1 MSTEGEKVVE
11 CEKKEVPVETVPE
24 KKEEETVPKTHKLQS
39 AWSFWYDK
47 KLPRGQQVV
56 NYTENLKRIGTFDTV
71 EDFWRYYIHMKRPS
85 ALDKDCN
92 YYLFRDQLVPAW
104 ETFPNGGCWILKV
117 KRTSGVLGKL
127 WQDLVFAAIGEAFED
142 PNVVGVM
149 MARRTKEDMISV
161 WNSANTSFSTIGDKL
176 REILG
181 LDPTTIVEYKL
192 HKQSL
197 VDGSTF
203 RNAQAYV
210 FAAKPEETPAE
221 EKKEAE

>member
-1 MSTEGEKVVE
+1 M
-11 CEKKEVPVETVPE
+11 
-24 KKEEETVPKTHKLQS
+24 
-39 AWSFWYDK
+39 
-47 KLPRGQQVV
+47 
-56 NYTENLKRIGTFDTV
+56 
-71 EDFWRYYIHMKRPS
+71 
-85 ALDKDCN
+85 
-92 YYLFRDQLVPAW
+92 
-104 ETFPNGGCWILKV
+104 
-117 KRTSGVLGKL
+117 
-127 WQDLVFAAIGEAFED
+127 FAAIGEAFED

-161 WNSANTSFSTIGDKL
+161 WNSANTSFSTIGDRL

-210 FAAKPEETPAE
+210 FAAKPEEMPAE
-221 EKKEAE
+221 TAEAAEAAEAANAEVAEVAVEKKEEEKTA

>member
-1 MSTEGEKVVE
+1 M
-11 CEKKEVPVETVPE
+11 
-24 KKEEETVPKTHKLQS
+24 
-39 AWSFWYDK
+39 
-47 KLPRGQQVV
+47 
-56 NYTENLKRIGTFDTV
+56 
-71 EDFWRYYIHMKRPS
+71 
-85 ALDKDCN
+85 
-92 YYLFRDQLVPAW
+92 
-104 ETFPNGGCWILKV
+104 
-117 KRTSGVLGKL
+117 
-127 WQDLVFAAIGEAFED
+127 FAAIGEAFED

-161 WNSANTSFSTIGDKL
+161 WNSANTSFSTIGDRL

-210 FAAKPEETPAE
+210 FAAKPEEMPAE
-221 EKKEAE
+221 TTEAAEAANAEATVEKKEEEEMTA

>member
-1 MSTEGEKVVE
+1 
-11 CEKKEVPVETVPE
+11 
-24 KKEEETVPKTHKLQS
+24 
-39 AWSFWYDK
+39 
-47 KLPRGQQVV
+47 
-56 NYTENLKRIGTFDTV
+56 
-71 EDFWRYYIHMKRPS
+71 MKRPS

-92 YYLFRDQLVPAW
+92 YYLFREQLVPAW
-104 ETFPNGGCWILKV
+104 EVEDQRSTLSQTFPNGGCWILKV

-127 WQDLVFAAIGEAFED
+127 WQDLVSPLHLADQQVFAAIGEAFED

-149 MARRTKEDMISV
+149 MARRNKEDMISV
-161 WNSANTSFSTIGDKL
+161 WNSANTSFSSIGDKL

-181 LDPTTIVEYKL
+181 LDPSTIVEYKM

-210 FAAKPEETPAE
+210 FAAKPEETSAPAAE
-221 EKKEAE
+221 EKSAN

>member
-1 MSTEGEKVVE
+1 M
-11 CEKKEVPVETVPE
+11 
-24 KKEEETVPKTHKLQS
+24 
-39 AWSFWYDK
+39 
-47 KLPRGQQVV
+47 
-56 NYTENLKRIGTFDTV
+56 
-71 EDFWRYYIHMKRPS
+71 
-85 ALDKDCN
+85 
-92 YYLFRDQLVPAW
+92 
-104 ETFPNGGCWILKV
+104 
-117 KRTSGVLGKL
+117 
-127 WQDLVFAAIGEAFED
+127 FAAIGEAFED

-161 WNSANTSFSTIGDKL
+161 WNSANTSFSTIGDRL

-210 FAAKPEETPAE
+210 FAAKPEEMPAE
-221 EKKEAE
+221 TAEATETAETAKAEDAEKKEEEEKTA

>member
-1 MSTEGEKVVE
+1 M
-11 CEKKEVPVETVPE
+11 
-24 KKEEETVPKTHKLQS
+24 
-39 AWSFWYDK
+39 
-47 KLPRGQQVV
+47 
-56 NYTENLKRIGTFDTV
+56 
-71 EDFWRYYIHMKRPS
+71 
-85 ALDKDCN
+85 
-92 YYLFRDQLVPAW
+92 
-104 ETFPNGGCWILKV
+104 
-117 KRTSGVLGKL
+117 
-127 WQDLVFAAIGEAFED
+127 FAAIGEAFED

-161 WNSANTSFSTIGDKL
+161 WNSANTSFSTIGDRL

-210 FAAKPEETPAE
+210 FAAKPEEMPAE
-221 EKKEAE
+221 TAEAAEAANAEVAEVAVEKKEEEKTA

>member
-1 MSTEGEKVVE
+1 
-11 CEKKEVPVETVPE
+11 
-24 KKEEETVPKTHKLQS
+24 
-39 AWSFWYDK
+39 
-47 KLPRGQQVV
+47 
-56 NYTENLKRIGTFDTV
+56 
-71 EDFWRYYIHMKRPS
+71 MKHVS
-85 ALDKDCN
+85 M
-92 YYLFRDQLVPAW
+92 Q
-104 ETFPNGGCWILKV
+104 TFPNGGCWILKV

-127 WQDLVFAAIGEAFED
+127 WQDLVELKLYDDVQVFAAIGEAFED

-161 WNSANTSFSTIGDKL
+161 WNSANTSFSSIGDKL

-181 LDPTTIVEYKL
+181 LDPSTIVEYKM

-210 FAAKPEETPAE
+210 FAAKPEEQPVE
-221 EKKEAE
+221 EKKEETA

>member
-1 MSTEGEKVVE
+1 M
-11 CEKKEVPVETVPE
+11 
-24 KKEEETVPKTHKLQS
+24 
-39 AWSFWYDK
+39 
-47 KLPRGQQVV
+47 
-56 NYTENLKRIGTFDTV
+56 
-71 EDFWRYYIHMKRPS
+71 
-85 ALDKDCN
+85 
-92 YYLFRDQLVPAW
+92 
-104 ETFPNGGCWILKV
+104 
-117 KRTSGVLGKL
+117 
-127 WQDLVFAAIGEAFED
+127 FAAIGEAFED

-161 WNSANTSFSTIGDKL
+161 WNSANTSFSTIGDRL

-210 FAAKPEETPAE
+210 FAAKPEEMPAE
-221 EKKEAE
+221 TAEAAEAANAEVTEVAVEKKEEEEKTA